1 MRTVFVD
8 AGPLAHLS
16 GKGTVA
22 GDVSN
27 KVEEF
32 VRPAGS
38 GLVVN
43 AGKIERIAQ
52 TEELIE
58 EYGLP
63 TNYDTVS
70 PDYRVVSL
78 NGMAVIPGFVDG
90 HTHLLWSGDRS
101 REL

>member
-22 GDVSN
+22 GDVSD

-43 AGKIERIAQ
+43 DGKI
-52 TEELIE
+52 
-58 EYGLP
+58 
-63 TNYDTVS
+63 
-70 PDYRVVSL
+70 
-78 NGMAVIPGFVDG
+78 
-90 HTHLLWSGDRS
+90 
-101 REL
+101 